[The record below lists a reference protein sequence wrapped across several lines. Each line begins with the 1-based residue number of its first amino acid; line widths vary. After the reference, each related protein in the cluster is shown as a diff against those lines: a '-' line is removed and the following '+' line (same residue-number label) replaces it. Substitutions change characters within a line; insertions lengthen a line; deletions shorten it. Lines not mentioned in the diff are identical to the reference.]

1 LVNGWLDVLGII
13 TLGTLGFIIIT
24 TFISL
29 LQSTKVSKYRALIT
43 EIKAK
48 RSIGAGKVLTTVQY
62 VFAILL
68 IIATGVVF
76 KQFQY
81 MQNKDLG
88 FTPDNLVSVK
98 FFDAVEYSDDFE
110 SFKKQSQDQKKS
122 YDYVRNEFKKIPG
135 IENFSQG
142 KVPISQNLSGMS
154 WKLSNSDFE
163 FSEVKLLTADPSYFE
178 TLNLK
183 LLKGRFFSDSLDIER
198 QNKVVINKAAMDFWG
213 IDDLENI
220 KVASAVWSGEDDPWE
235 VIGVV
240 DNFNFEHLSKK
251 VNPLIM
257 VYFEDVESEFTIKVS
272 EERFNPTIE
281 AIAELFQEVN
291 PGQEFSYTILENQ
304 IKAQYEREKKLSSI
318 FMFFTVIAVIL
329 SSIGLFTMAL

>member
-1 LVNGWLDVLGII
+1 
-13 TLGTLGFIIIT
+13 
-24 TFISL
+24 
-29 LQSTKVSKYRALIT
+29 
-43 EIKAK
+43 
-48 RSIGAGKVLTTVQY
+48 
-62 VFAILL
+62 
-68 IIATGVVF
+68 
-76 KQFQY
+76 
-81 MQNKDLG
+81 
-88 FTPDNLVSVK
+88 
-98 FFDAVEYSDDFE
+98 
-110 SFKKQSQDQKKS
+110 
-122 YDYVRNEFKKIPG
+122 
-135 IENFSQG
+135 
-142 KVPISQNLSGMS
+142 
-154 WKLSNSDFE
+154 
-163 FSEVKLLTADPSYFE
+163 
-178 TLNLK
+178 
-183 LLKGRFFSDSLDIER
+183 
-198 QNKVVINKAAMDFWG
+198 MDFWG

-329 SSIGLFTMAL
+329 SSIGLFTMALYETQKRVKEIGIRKVVGASAGQVVALLSSSFIKWVLLAFIIASPIAWFVMNKWLANFANQTNLSWWVFAGSGLLVTLLALATVVGQSMAAASRNPIHSLRHE